1 MLRSICLFAARSCYS
16 TSALQLAPKIPSA
29 GITPKEFTLDYDH
42 HLRVREKHLN
52 PAIFPFFSKPLLIT
66 QGYKQYLWDHTGK
79 QYLDLTSSIVTISVG
94 HCHPLVT
101 GHLKE
106 AVDTLWHCTNM
117 HIHPNMTRLLEK
129 LSSKLPKHLDTI
141 YLVNSGS
148 EANEMA
154 ISLARLYTGAWD
166 FLCLNNAYH
175 GITNTNLGLLN
186 MGTFK
191 PQVMLM
197 FICFL
202 FVTIYIC
209 VDRCLVDLVYTAP

>member
-1 MLRSICLFAARSCYS
+1 MLRSISLFAARCSYS
-16 TSALQLAPKIPSA
+16 TSPLQQAPKIPSA

-42 HLRVREKHLN
+42 HVRVREKHLS
-52 PAIFPFFSKPLLIT
+52 PAIFSHFSKPLLIT

-79 QYLDLTSSIVTISVG
+79 QYIDLTSSIVTISVG

-129 LSSKLPKHLDTI
+129 LASKLPKHLDTI
-141 YLVNSGS
+141 YLVSSGS

-154 ISLARLYTGAWD
+154 ISLARLHTGAFD
-166 FLCLNNAYH
+166 FLSLKNAYH

-186 MGTFK
+186 IGPWK
-191 PQVMLM
+191 PQVS
-197 FICFL
+197 
-202 FVTIYIC
+202 
-209 VDRCLVDLVYTAP
+209 